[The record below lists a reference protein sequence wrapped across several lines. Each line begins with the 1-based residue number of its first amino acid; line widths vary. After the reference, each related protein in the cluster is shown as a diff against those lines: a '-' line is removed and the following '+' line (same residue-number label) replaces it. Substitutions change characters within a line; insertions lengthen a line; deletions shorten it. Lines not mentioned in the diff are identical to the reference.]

1 MACRLRT
8 GKSTVTLIVRIEL
21 LVERLHLVEFCEYFL
36 ARFVLIVEVFV
47 FVFERRVDD
56 VNGFWFKQLSH
67 NLENGLVRHCYFAV
81 NESCGPEKRHNEYKI
96 NQIFCIEICPIICF
110 KYSVIFNEYSFFFSC
125 LTRSMCF
132 FTWTVWLVS
141 KNSSCISK
149 SLFMF

>member
-56 VNGFWFKQLSH
+56 VNGF
-67 NLENGLVRHCYFAV
+67 
-81 NESCGPEKRHNEYKI
+81 
-96 NQIFCIEICPIICF
+96 
-110 KYSVIFNEYSFFFSC
+110 
-125 LTRSMCF
+125 
-132 FTWTVWLVS
+132 
-141 KNSSCISK
+141 
-149 SLFMF
+149 